1 MNESQNNR
9 PVGIKYWIEQIR
21 RMAVILR
28 DSNDAVTVFSP
39 EGNIISWNKG
49 ASRMYGYDED
59 EALSM
64 SIYQI
69 VPDERKK
76 ETFDLIRRI
85 KNGETVESS
94 ETKRITK
101 DGRVLDVWLTVTALR
116 DDRDELIGIATTARD
131 ITRQKQMERQLRR
144 MAVILQDSNDAVTVF
159 SPQGDITSWNKGAV
173 RMYGYN
179 EDEALSMS
187 VLQIVPG
194 ERRKE
199 TLDLIERIKNG
210 ETIESFE
217 TKRITKDGRVLDV
230 WLTITALKDE
240 QNNLTDIATTERDIT
255 QLKASEVRLKR
266 QADELAEANRELE
279 SFSYSVAHDLQ
290 TPLRSIATLIDL
302 LVSDY
307 SKCLDKDALEL
318 LERITNGIR
327 RMDAIIGDLL
337 SLSRVTRKEMLIQ
350 EINLSTLA
358 VTIVN
363 ELRQLEPQRNVKVSI
378 EDNLVIRGDQGL
390 FKIALSNLLGNA
402 WKYTAKTPN
411 PMIEFG
417 CIDKD
422 NQVFFIRDNGVG
434 FNMEKYEN
442 LFLPFKRLHPESQF
456 PGTGIGLSIVSK
468 ILKRHRGEIWAEG
481 QEGKGATFYFTVHPE
496 SKH

>member
-9 PVGIKYWIEQIR
+9 PVEIKYWIEQIR

-255 QLKASEVRLKR
+255 QLKAS
-266 QADELAEANRELE
+266 
-279 SFSYSVAHDLQ
+279 S
-290 TPLRSIATLIDL
+290 
-302 LVSDY
+302 
-307 SKCLDKDALEL
+307 
-318 LERITNGIR
+318 
-327 RMDAIIGDLL
+327 AI
-337 SLSRVTRKEMLIQ
+337 
-350 EINLSTLA
+350 
-358 VTIVN
+358 
-363 ELRQLEPQRNVKVSI
+363 
-378 EDNLVIRGDQGL
+378 
-390 FKIALSNLLGNA
+390 
-402 WKYTAKTPN
+402 KT
-411 PMIEFG
+411 
-417 CIDKD
+417 
-422 NQVFFIRDNGVG
+422 
-434 FNMEKYEN
+434 
-442 LFLPFKRLHPESQF
+442 
-456 PGTGIGLSIVSK
+456 TG
-468 ILKRHRGEIWAEG
+468 R
-481 QEGKGATFYFTVHPE
+481 
-496 SKH
+496 